1 MSDSARFVTLKSFY
15 QFLFPGH
22 KSIPDCCNRTQGMDY
37 MVSYLIISFMLHIL
51 CNTKNV
57 IIGEYSKTFFV
68 YVYINSALMKEYDCS
83 FISAL
88 LFVGAGLFLI
98 LLLFSFRCRLFLRFT
113 VRIDNAFHC
122 FTDRKLVQYTKA
134 RSYCLY

>member
-1 MSDSARFVTLKSFY
+1 
-15 QFLFPGH
+15 
-22 KSIPDCCNRTQGMDY
+22 MDY

-57 IIGEYSKTFFV
+57 VIGEYSKTFFIC
-68 YVYINSALMKEYDCS
+68 VYINSALMKEQAFS

-98 LLLFSFRCRLFLRFT
+98 LLLFSFRCRLFFRFT
-113 VRIDNAFHC
+113 VRIDNTFHC
-122 FTDRKLVQYTKA
+122 FTDRKLVQYAKA